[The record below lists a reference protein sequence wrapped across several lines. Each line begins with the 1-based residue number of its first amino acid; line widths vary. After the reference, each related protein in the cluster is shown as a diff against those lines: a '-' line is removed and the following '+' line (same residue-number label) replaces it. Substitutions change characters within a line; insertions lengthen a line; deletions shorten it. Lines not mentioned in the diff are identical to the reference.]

1 MARRLHII
9 KRNTQK
15 PRHIFQTLL
24 HSLPKDRRLPRR
36 SFSSAS
42 DRQDCGKPIHVPTCQ
57 PIAPRLHQTIA
68 YRTRLISPVGLLNFL
83 SVRVY
88 PSDGTAHGPPSRA
101 VQGLSQN
108 EACRGHKKSRPAPK
122 GGRRKSPE
130 KCRPSYLS
138 PDLPGRPPGAALSSL
153 RNLLER
159 RNVATRLAGSIIG
172 WRV

>member
-9 KRNTQK
+9 KRNTETK
-15 PRHIFQTLL
+15 THLPNSSPLL
-24 HSLPKDRRLPRR
+24 TQRPPPAPAVFFVGIRSTRLRKADP
-36 SFSSAS
+36 
-42 DRQDCGKPIHVPTCQ
+42 CPTCQ